1 MYHYHMRPF
10 RRKIYKNAKWHIFAS
25 LLFYIWRVKKKIT
38 AVILGKIHAWW
49 DSFLSV
55 CEKKKSLC

>member
-1 MYHYHMRPF
+1 MAHFCFSPILYLE
-10 RRKIYKNAKWHIFAS
+10 S
-25 LLFYIWRVKKKIT
+25 LKKKKTIT

-49 DSFLSV
+49 DSFLYV